1 MNKTIKSTDTEVANA
16 RREPNNI
23 EPGNSIFGR
32 MINTKK
38 ILKAYLKGEITLSE
52 LESMGI
58 EVG

>member
-23 EPGNSIFGR
+23 ESESSIFGR